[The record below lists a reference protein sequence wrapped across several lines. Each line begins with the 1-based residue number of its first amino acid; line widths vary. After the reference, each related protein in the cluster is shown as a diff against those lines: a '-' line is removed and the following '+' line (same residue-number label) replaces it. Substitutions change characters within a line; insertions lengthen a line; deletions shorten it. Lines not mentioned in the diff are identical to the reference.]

1 VPAGLTKFRD
11 GLYPLESFTPEEC
24 SAVIDQVEAFG
35 DKCLKAHGTR
45 LFYPADELYIK
56 SGRELPD
63 DSFYEEYSQ
72 IENGVGMLTEL
83 GVEIKDELDFAD
95 EYKFKAPRTVSIA
108 TGYASYKHISEY
120 CRAIEKRFEG
130 VTVHVYP
137 IKNNFFGEEIT
148 VSGLLTATDMQE
160 QLLDKELGDALLIP
174 SATLRAEGD
183 LFLDGKTPEELSE
196 ALGVELCTV
205 DNTGEDFVRAV
216 LGI

>member
-1 VPAGLTKFRD
+1 AGLTKFRD

-24 SAVIDQVEAFG
+24 AEVIDQVVSFG
-35 DKCLKAHGTR
+35 DKCLQKHGTR

-56 SGRELPD
+56 SGRELPA

-83 GVEIKDELDFAD
+83 GVEIDVELEFAD
-95 EYKFKAPRTVSIA
+95 EYAYSAPRVVSVA
-108 TGYASYKHISEY
+108 TGYASYKHISAY
-120 CRAIEKRFEG
+120 CRAIEEKFDG
-130 VTVHVYP
+130 VKINVYP
-137 IKNNFFGEEIT
+137 IRNDFFGEEIT
-148 VSGLLTATDMQE
+148 VSGLLTATDME
-160 QLLDKELGDALLIP
+160 AQLKGKMLGDALLIP

-183 LFLDGKTPEELSE
+183 LFLDGKTPDDLAS
-196 ALGVELCTV
+196 ALGVALCTV